1 MKKLTL
7 VLAMVLVSLTT
18 FTSCEKE
25 EIFDCATEVNIILE
39 QYAPLLEAELPADP
53 LTFDPLFDW
62 QPFYDVLA
70 QRDAAIEAIGCN

>member
-7 VLAMVLVSLTT
+7 VIALVLVSLT
-18 FTSCEKE
+18 SCSKE
-25 EIFDCATEVNIILE
+25 EIFDCATEVNIIME
-39 QYAPLLEAELPADP
+39 QYAPLLEAELPEDSS
-53 LTFDPLFDW
+53 TFDPTFDW